1 MCIPSDKEVIHVHV
15 HVYMYL
21 QCACACVYQD
31 EYMCTIYMYVCVP
44 ADNEATLFRAS
55 TLATMLMD
63 QLMKLTASNY
73 LHNIL
78 EGPIQQIA
86 DLQDS
91 CEVHVQHPLHTW
103 TSLPVLVYQ

>member
-1 MCIPSDKEVIHVHV
+1 MTCQLCTCIHV
-15 HVYMYL
+15 YL
-21 QCACACVYQD
+21 
-31 EYMCTIYMYVCVP
+31 YVNC

-73 LHNIL
+73 LHSIL

-91 CEVHVQHPLHTW
+91 CEVRIYMYMYMYMYIGFHCMGQ
-103 TSLPVLVYQ
+103 